1 MKRIIGLLPENF
13 RLVVHWMLS
22 VAKGQWKRIS
32 FSCLV
37 GVCEVA
43 CSLGFVWA
51 SKNVVDIATR
61 AHTGNL
67 FYAACITAV
76 FLVVQLGF
84 SSIDMWING
93 CMPVDTGNILRHRLF
108 RCLLQ
113 SRWNE
118 LEKYHTGDVLNRI
131 VQDTTEVVRFLTSVF
146 PAVFVTSVQLI
157 ASFVFLCALDG
168 SLALILSAVIPIFLL
183 ISKLYMGK
191 MKRYTHDIRRSDSH
205 IQSVIQ
211 ESLQHRVV
219 IKTLERNTQRL
230 GVLEGLQSTLRQ
242 QVIGKTRLS
251 LFSRIIMGLG
261 FNFGYLLVFLWG
273 VVRLSTGSISFGTMT
288 AFLQLVGRV
297 QRPALDITRLLPSFI
312 TAYTA
317 AERLLELENIP
328 AEEEK
333 NRIILQGRVG
343 VRFDGVTFSYV
354 NEGINTLENVNFN
367 FAPGTA
373 TAILGETGVGK
384 TTIARL
390 ILALTT
396 PRQGTVMLYNDR
408 EQIAVSADTR
418 GNLVYVPQ
426 GNTLFSGTIRDN
438 LLMGNP
444 DATIPEMEEALRVAV
459 AGFVF
464 ELPDGMNT
472 LLSEQGG
479 GLSEGQAQRISIAR
493 ALLRSGSVLIFDEA
507 TSALDADTER
517 TLIDNLRIRCA
528 DKTLIFIT
536 HHSYL
541 ANVCDNTF
549 RLS

>member
-1 MKRIIGLLPENF
+1 
-13 RLVVHWMLS
+13 
-22 VAKGQWKRIS
+22 
-32 FSCLV
+32 
-37 GVCEVA
+37 
-43 CSLGFVWA
+43 
-51 SKNVVDIATR
+51 
-61 AHTGNL
+61 
-67 FYAACITAV
+67 
-76 FLVVQLGF
+76 
-84 SSIDMWING
+84 
-93 CMPVDTGNILRHRLF
+93 
-108 RCLLQ
+108 
-113 SRWNE
+113 
-118 LEKYHTGDVLNRI
+118 
-131 VQDTTEVVRFLTSVF
+131 
-146 PAVFVTSVQLI
+146 
-157 ASFVFLCALDG
+157 
-168 SLALILSAVIPIFLL
+168 
-183 ISKLYMGK
+183 